1 MEMENVAYYCLG
13 FASTDYLSLLPYI
26 PMDDKVQM
34 LEHLVQGGGPAA
46 TSAVAAARLGVKS
59 AFAGIVGDDEPGKWL
74 LRDFQK
80 ENVDISGIRVRE
92 NASSPVAYCWID
104 APSGKRSVAWT
115 RGSLTELQAEEVD
128 KDAIQKA
135 KMLHLDG
142 HNPKGALE
150 AAKFAASHHIP
161 VNLDAG
167 TLRDG
172 LVELLPYVDILIA
185 SENFARQFSGEED
198 LEKALHK
205 LASVGAEVTG
215 VTMGSNGSMV
225 LERETGKILHVPA
238 FQVKVVDTTGAGD
251 VFHAAFGVRY
261 LETKDLAE
269 CLRFASAVSAIKC
282 GKLGGRSGIPSREE
296 TDQFLRS

>member
-1 MEMENVAYYCLG
+1 MDTVEYYCLG

-46 TSAVAAARLGVKS
+46 TAAVAAARLGLKTS
-59 AFAGIVGDDEPGKWL
+59 FAGIVGDDGPGKWL
-74 LRDFQK
+74 LQDF
-80 ENVDISGIRVRE
+80 ENEKIDVKDIKVRKG
-92 NASSPVAYCWID
+92 ASSPVAYCWID

-115 RGSLTELQAEEVD
+115 RGSLTELQPDEVN
-128 KDAIQKA
+128 KEAIGKA

-150 AAKFAASHHIP
+150 AAKFARSKHIP

-172 LVELLPYVDILIA
+172 LVEILPYVDILIA

-215 VTMGSNGSMV
+215 VTMGCNGAMV

-238 FQVKVVDTTGAGD
+238 FKVKVVDTTGAGD

-261 LETKDLAE
+261 LETKDLTE

-296 TDQFLRS
+296 TDKFLRS